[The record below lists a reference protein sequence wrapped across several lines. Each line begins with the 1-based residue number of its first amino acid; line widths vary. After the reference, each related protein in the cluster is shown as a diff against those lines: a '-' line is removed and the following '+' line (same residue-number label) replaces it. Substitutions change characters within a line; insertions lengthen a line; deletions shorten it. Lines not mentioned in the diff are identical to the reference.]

1 MQDRD
6 AARAQRVMKT
16 MLQMIKLEVARLQQ
30 AAKGHRTEQCK
41 LVYHGSAVERDMTVK
56 TLLASAAL
64 AAALLTATPAV
75 AHHSANA
82 EFDTQKVMVITGVLT
97 NLEVVSP
104 HSWWHLEVK
113 GPDGNVTTWRL
124 ESNSPAGLIRL
135 GVKVKTDVKV
145 GETYSFRISPA
156 WKDPSGEKLGWMRA
170 FTINGKEYVL
180 TEL

>member
-1 MQDRD
+1 
-6 AARAQRVMKT
+6 
-16 MLQMIKLEVARLQQ
+16 
-30 AAKGHRTEQCK
+30 
-41 LVYHGSAVERDMTVK
+41 MTTK
-56 TLLASAAL
+56 TLLACCAA
-64 AAALLTATPAV
+64 AAALFAAAPAR

-97 NLEVVSP
+97 KLESVSP
-104 HSWWHLEVK
+104 HSWWYIEVK
-113 GPDGNVTTWRL
+113 GPDGKVTPWRL
-124 ESNSPAGLIRL
+124 ESNSPQGLIRL

-156 WKDPSGEKLGWMRA
+156 WKDSDSGKLGWMRA

>member
-1 MQDRD
+1 
-6 AARAQRVMKT
+6 
-16 MLQMIKLEVARLQQ
+16 
-30 AAKGHRTEQCK
+30 
-41 LVYHGSAVERDMTVK
+41 MTSK
-56 TLLASAAL
+56 TLLACFAV
-64 AAALLTATPAV
+64 AAALFAAAPAR

-97 NLEVVSP
+97 KLESVSP
-104 HSWWHLEVK
+104 HSWWYLDVK
-113 GPDGNVTTWRL
+113 GPDGKITPWRL
-124 ESNSPAGLIRL
+124 ESNSPQGLIRL

-156 WKDPSGEKLGWMRA
+156 WKDPEGSKLGWMRA